1 VARSVPPL
9 LLRGG
14 QGMRPPRRPP
24 RTRLHLR
31 RRRPR
36 RPSPADPVHAPAARA
51 RPGRRHPRRDSVMS
65 HRDVTMGS

>member
-1 VARSVPPL
+1 
-9 LLRGG
+9 
-14 QGMRPPRRPP
+14 MRPPRRPP

-51 RPGRRHPRRDSVMS
+51 RPGRRYPRRDSVMS
-65 HRDVTMGS
+65 LRDVTMGS